1 MIDPKLEKKY
11 FYRQFGTADFVSS
24 KTEKQIIPIRLKNNY
39 IPDTIVFN
47 NEKRIWEKS
56 EEMPSSTESQIP
68 EEFVEFPYKP
78 VQPHFV
84 GNSIFDRSGEIDF
97 EDLSPCEIADYYGW
111 KKEQSRYFVNSK
123 YYKDSNGI
131 SKDYIAAEIITDTE
145 NLTLTLSFI
154 KFERRELTDW
164 KAQWKHPEKSFAE
177 YPCYS
182 DALPPVPETSR
193 ETFIFDMKNGI
204 FSENFIN
211 PEDTYYKYYSDNP
224 SFARHCNLMNI
235 LRDLELSAY
244 PTAVLKEAYQELC
257 RLAKIYTGLET
268 TPTVSDMSLDNN
280 PPRYL
285 TEMYYLT
292 MLPCEPKLFVV
303 LKNKEFDSLN
313 IRFKYERTDT
323 EVLNKFLRKNHIN
336 GYRVLRKVYSEAP
349 LILFTYIRLHAA
361 GFRDV
366 NLYNKVIQDSKNYNF
381 INDLPREAF
390 IFFSRYCIK
399 RRGEIATLN
408 LLLKLIDQEK
418 LDDNDF
424 AFLDRND
431 AFTMF
436 HKYFRH
442 IPKQLKKDILKD
454 GFTQFNHDALSNL
467 SYRLTSKKITFKY
480 SEEERKLEDDIDG
493 YSFRLPRNSNQ
504 LCEIGTSLHN
514 CVASYADQISKKECT
529 IIYVTKNDK
538 YKICIEVRGKEIFQE
553 RVDRNDCPDEEEERI
568 LQKWH
573 EGHALTQHNYS

>member
-1 MIDPKLEKKY
+1 MVEKKY
-11 FYRQFGTADFVSS
+11 FYRQFGRSDFVSN
-24 KTEKQIIPIRLKNNY
+24 KTEKQIIPVRLKNNY
-39 IPDTIVFN
+39 IPDTIIFN
-47 NEKRIWEKS
+47 KEKGNWEKS
-56 EEMPSSTESQIP
+56 ENLPCENENYIP

-123 YYKDSNGI
+123 YYKDSNEI

-204 FSENFIN
+204 FSDNFIN
-211 PEDTYYKYYSDNP
+211 QEDSHYYSYSDDDKAP
-224 SFARHCNLMNI
+224 YAKHTKLMRI
-235 LRDLELSAY
+235 LRDLELRAY
-244 PTAVLKEAYQELC
+244 PIPVLKEAYQELC
-257 RLAKIYTGLET
+257 KLAKIYTGLET
-268 TPTVSDMSLDNN
+268 TPTVSDMSPKNKI
-280 PPRYL
+280 PRIL

-303 LKNKEFDSLN
+303 LKSKEFNS
-313 IRFKYERTDT
+313 IKIHFKYKRKDT
-323 EVLNKFLRKNHIN
+323 KVLNKFLRKTHIN

-349 LILFTYIRLHAA
+349 LVLLTYRRLHDA

-366 NLYNKVIQDSKNYNF
+366 NLYNKVIQDSKNYNY
-381 INDLPREAF
+381 IDNLPREAF

-399 RRGEIATLN
+399 RRGELATLN
-408 LLLKLIDQEK
+408 LILRLNNYEEHNYDEIL
-418 LDDNDF
+418 LDDLDDG
-424 AFLDRND
+424 FL
-431 AFTMF
+431 MF

-442 IPKQLKKDILKD
+442 IPEQLKQDILKD
-454 GFTQFNHDALSNL
+454 GFTQFNHDALANL
-467 SYRLTSKKITFKY
+467 SYQVSNKKIDFKY
-480 SEEERKLEDDIDG
+480 SEEQKMLEDEIDG
-493 YSFRLPRNSNQ
+493 YSFRLPQTSYQ

-514 CVASYADQISKKECT
+514 CVASYADRVQKKECT
-529 IIYVTKNDK
+529 IVYVTKNGE

-553 RVDRNDCPDEEEERI
+553 RTDRNDCPDEEEERI

-573 EGHALTQHNYS
+573 EGHALNAPHR